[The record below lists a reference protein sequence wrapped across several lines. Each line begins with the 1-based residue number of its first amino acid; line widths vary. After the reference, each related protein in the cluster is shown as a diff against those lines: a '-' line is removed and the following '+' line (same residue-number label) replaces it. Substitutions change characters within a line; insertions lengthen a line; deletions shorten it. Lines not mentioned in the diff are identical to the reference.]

1 MMIVFHHSKK
11 LIKKILYY
19 VLQKILEIYQLLVRV
34 QVQIMLKYFYEEVK
48 WMQKLK
54 EIINKLVNYSLILVD
69 LCK

>member
-1 MMIVFHHSKK
+1 MIVFHHSKK

-48 WMQKLK
+48 
-54 EIINKLVNYSLILVD
+54 
-69 LCK
+69 